1 MLRHTET
8 AMALDLL
15 DLGTLIDIFL
25 ARRFFVPFAIGVAGA
40 IAFYYLTGET
50 PASAAVAFFIG
61 LVGFIA
67 GIVFQIAGSRPGSV

>member
-1 MLRHTET
+1 M
-8 AMALDLL
+8 L
-15 DLGTLIDIFL
+15 DLGTIIDIFL
-25 ARRFFVPFAIGVAGA
+25 ARRFFVPFAIGVSGA

-67 GIVFQIAGSRPGSV
+67 GIIFQVVGSRSGSA

>member
-1 MLRHTET
+1 
-8 AMALDLL
+8 MALDLL
-15 DLGTLIDIFL
+15 DLGTIIDIFL

-61 LVGFIA
+61 LVGLIA
-67 GIVFQIAGSRPGSV
+67 GVIFQMVGGKSGSV